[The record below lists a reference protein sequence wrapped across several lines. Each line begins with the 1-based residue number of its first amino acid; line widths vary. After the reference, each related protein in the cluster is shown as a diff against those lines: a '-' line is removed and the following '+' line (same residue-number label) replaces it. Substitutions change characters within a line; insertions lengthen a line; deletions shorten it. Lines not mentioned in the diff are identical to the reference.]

1 MAELIE
7 MPFGM
12 MTWVGTRNHVLE
24 GYQGPHGKG
33 QFWGGSGSVGAT
45 GKHSNIALW
54 NNGSTLTFAQ

>member
-1 MAELIE
+1 VSCAKMAELIE

-33 QFWGGSGSVGAT
+33 QF
-45 GKHSNIALW
+45 
-54 NNGSTLTFAQ
+54 